1 LPLVSVPPFPPSAS
15 IGGGGGGFNNE
26 TVSSGIKQAGDG
38 SFSQFLRVRAEGGKG
53 GTETNGKN

>member
-1 LPLVSVPPFPPSAS
+1 MLTLSIIS